1 MFKTVT
7 RCKYMENVSIKIT
20 LTDKISDGLKKIKSM
35 FEGVTSS
42 SRQATS
48 QTDKFKNVCK
58 QIEFPKAAA
67 ILEVVQRIGDGL
79 AEAAAAGMQFRQSVA
94 DLSSIT
100 GIAGKDLEDLAERS
114 RAIGRE
120 SGLGADTAARAYSL
134 LASQIE
140 ISRIGMKGLNELAE
154 QSVTLAEASGMSLDA
169 AANAL
174 AATVNQF
181 GLSADEAG
189 RVTNVLAAGS
199 KYGAAEIEDLSNS
212 FRIAG
217 ATASAMG
224 LSVEATAGA
233 LEILSQANLKGHES
247 GTALRN
253 IIIRLNTELGVDLG
267 ETSLGK
273 ALEAL
278 QPKLEDAAY
287 LTKVFGVENIA
298 AAQFL
303 IQNARAVDEMTA
315 KVTGTNTA
323 MEQAAVRTDTQMHKY
338 MQLKAVVEDLKISM
352 TEHLGALA
360 PYAVLAAENA
370 QAIAALAIVMSKLW
384 GAAKLVRGV
393 WIALGLSTKVM
404 NLSVVTATRNFVLY
418 GGAARGA
425 AAGSA
430 LLGTAARGA
439 AAGVG
444 MLGVALRALLVSTGI
459 GVALMALGAA
469 VSAFTDDTEEA
480 AQAAESVADS
490 YDSVK
495 ESMAGVRAQME
506 SDLATLKN
514 WTGSKEEEAALVDRL
529 NNRYGETMGY
539 FASVADWYK
548 ALTENSAAWCRQ
560 MENEARMRKLADEAA
575 EIQQNIHDIRYN
587 DDGTT
592 RLYSTKR
599 ELRLRNDMP
608 FATMGNLAVAGSEEI
623 VGSSDVEK
631 ANAKL
636 RGLWSSLAGVRKQMD
651 ALAKETVEYA
661 VKGSS
666 ERPRRLAGSPGGDA
680 MNGDAMNRVS
690 TSAAA
695 LGSIDWYEG
704 AIRGLQERIS
714 ATADEG
720 LARDLQGRVEM
731 LQSALGDL
739 KIRIGIDK
747 PEETA
752 AAARELTQR
761 IGDDFAAWKEENP
774 LQPLDMED
782 DEDRLAGMRKGLD
795 KVGKTAQATGQM
807 FGALGEA
814 FEQPAFNIMGTIAQ
828 AVATL
833 ALTFA
838 SSLKGTVTPWD
849 WIAAAAAG
857 TATLISTIA
866 SIRQATAF
874 AEGGIVSGPTYA
886 LVGEYAGAR
895 NNPEVIA
902 PLNKLR
908 SLIEPRGGM
917 EAGRVRFE
925 IEGRT
930 LVGILEKV
938 NRLSSRR

>member
-1 MFKTVT
+1 
-7 RCKYMENVSIKIT
+7 MENVSIKIT

-35 FEGVTSS
+35 FDGVTSS

-48 QTDKFKNVCK
+48 QTDKFRSICDKL
-58 QIEFPKAAA
+58 KATDFVAVA
-67 ILEVVQRIGDGL
+67 EKFERLGEVVAG
-79 AEAAAAGMQFRQSVA
+79 AAAAGLQFRQSVA

-181 GLSADEAG
+181 GLSADQAG

-199 KYGAAEIEDLSNS
+199 KYGAAEIEDLSDS

-338 MQLKAVVEDLKISM
+338 MQIKAVLEDLKI
-352 TEHLGALA
+352 TLAEHAGILA
-360 PYAVLAAENA
+360 PIAMVAAENA
-370 QAIAALAIVMSKLW
+370 QAIAMLRLAFGGLRGGV
-384 GAAKLVRGV
+384 VRAVVG
-393 WIALGLSTKVM
+393 IAGMVRATA
-404 NLSVVTATRNFVLY
+404 TATRNFVLY

-587 DDGTT
+587 DDGSTKM
-592 RLYSTKR
+592 YSTKR

-666 ERPRRLAGSPGGDA
+666 ERPRRLAGSPGSERA
-680 MNGDAMNRVS
+680 QAP
-690 TSAAA
+690 AEAPAA

-704 AIRGLQERIS
+704 AIRGLQEQIS
-714 ATADEG
+714 ATADMG
-720 LARDLQGRVEM
+720 LARELQNRVEM

-838 SSLKGTVTPWD
+838 NSLKGEPSVWT
-849 WIAAAAAG
+849 WIAGAAAG

-908 SLIEPRGGM
+908 SLIEPQRGF
-917 EAGRVRFE
+917 EAGQVRFE

-930 LVGILEKV
+930 LVGLLEKV

>member
-1 MFKTVT
+1 
-7 RCKYMENVSIKIT
+7 MENVSIKIT
-20 LTDKISDGLKKIKSM
+20 LTDKISDGLKKIKSL

-42 SRQATS
+42 SDKATS
-48 QTDKFKNVCK
+48 QVGKFQSLCDRLTHMN
-58 QIEFPKAAA
+58 FAATVEA
-67 ILEVVQRIGDGL
+67 FERVGEAVAG
-79 AEAAAAGMQFRQSVA
+79 AAAAGMQFRQSVA

-199 KYGAAEIEDLSNS
+199 KYGAAEIEDLSDS

-338 MQLKAVVEDLKISM
+338 MQIKAVLEDLKITL
-352 TEHLGALA
+352 TEHTGILA
-360 PYAVLAAENA
+360 PIAMVAAENA
-370 QAIAALAIVMSKLW
+370 QAIAMLRLAFGGLRGGV
-384 GAAKLVRGV
+384 VRAVVG
-393 WIALGLSTKVM
+393 IAGMVRATA
-404 NLSVVTATRNFVLY
+404 TATRNFVLY

-425 AAGSA
+425 AAGTT

-587 DDGTT
+587 DDGSTKM
-592 RLYSTKR
+592 YSTKR

-666 ERPRRLAGSPGGDA
+666 ERPKAYDPTGTNTQVTAQAPA
-680 MNGDAMNRVS
+680 EAP
-690 TSAAA
+690 AA

-714 ATADEG
+714 ATADMWV
-720 LARDLQGRVEM
+720 ARELQNRVEM

-908 SLIEPRGGM
+908 SLIEPQRGF
-917 EAGRVRFE
+917 EAGQVRFE

>member
-7 RCKYMENVSIKIT
+7 RCKDMENVSIKIT
-20 LTDKISDGLKKIKSM
+20 LTDKISDGLKKIKSL
-35 FEGVTSS
+35 FEGVEVS
-42 SRQATS
+42 SRKATS
-48 QTDKFKNVCK
+48 QTDKFSGICQNLKN
-58 QIEFPKAAA
+58 IN
-67 ILEVVQRIGDGL
+67 L
-79 AEAAAAGMQFRQSVA
+79 ATLADAFERMGEAVAGAAAAGMQFRQSVA

-338 MQLKAVVEDLKISM
+338 MQIKAVLEDLKITL
-352 TEHLGALA
+352 TEHAGILA
-360 PYAVLAAENA
+360 PIAMVAAENA
-370 QAIAALAIVMSKLW
+370 QAIAMLRLAFGGLRGGV
-384 GAAKLVRGV
+384 VRAVVG
-393 WIALGLSTKVM
+393 IAGMVRATA
-404 NLSVVTATRNFVLY
+404 TATRNFVLY

-425 AAGSA
+425 VAGTA

-514 WTGSKEEEAALVDRL
+514 WTGSKEEEASLVARL

-548 ALTENSAAWCRQ
+548 ALTANSAAWCRQ

-575 EIQQNIHDIRYN
+575 EIQQGIHDVRYN
-587 DDGTT
+587 EDGSTKM
-592 RLYSTKR
+592 YSTKR
-599 ELRLRNDMP
+599 EKRLVEGGKWDWL
-608 FATMGNLAVAGSEEI
+608 TVGYLSNLEFEEI
-623 VGSSDVEK
+623 PSDLEK
-631 ANAKL
+631 ANAKYREL
-636 RGLWSSLAGVRKQMD
+636 QASLANVRKEME

-666 ERPRRLAGSPGGDA
+666 ERPSLVSENSGDA

-690 TSAAA
+690 TSAAV

-704 AIRGLQERIS
+704 AIRGLQEQMN
-714 ATADEG
+714 ATADMG
-720 LARDLQGRVEM
+720 LARELQNRVEM
-731 LQSALGDL
+731 LQSALGEL

-908 SLIEPRGGM
+908 SLIEPQRGF
-917 EAGRVRFE
+917 EAGQVRFE

>member
-1 MFKTVT
+1 
-7 RCKYMENVSIKIT
+7 MENVSIKIT

-35 FEGVTSS
+35 FDGVTSS

-48 QTDKFKNVCK
+48 QTDKFRSICDKL
-58 QIEFPKAAA
+58 KATDFVAVA
-67 ILEVVQRIGDGL
+67 EKFERLGEVVAG
-79 AEAAAAGMQFRQSVA
+79 AAAAGLQFRQSVA

-169 AANAL
+169 VANAL

-338 MQLKAVVEDLKISM
+338 MQMKAVLEDLKITL
-352 TEHLGALA
+352 TEHAGILA
-360 PYAVLAAENA
+360 PIAMVAAENA
-370 QAIAALAIVMSKLW
+370 QAIAMLRLAFGGLRGGV
-384 GAAKLVRGV
+384 VRAVVG
-393 WIALGLSTKVM
+393 IAGMVRATA
-404 NLSVVTATRNFVLY
+404 TATRNFVLY

-425 AAGSA
+425 AAGTT

-514 WTGSKEEEAALVDRL
+514 WKGNKEEEAALVDRL

-587 DDGTT
+587 EDGTT

-599 ELRLRNDMP
+599 NTRYKAGAKAGAANW
-608 FATMGNLAVAGSEEI
+608 ATPGAMASSVEFEEI

-666 ERPRRLAGSPGGDA
+666 ERPKAYDPTGTNTQVTAQAPA
-680 MNGDAMNRVS
+680 EAP
-690 TSAAA
+690 AA

-704 AIRGLQERIS
+704 TIRALQERIS

-838 SSLKGTVTPWD
+838 NSLKGEPSVWT
-849 WIAAAAAG
+849 WIAGAAAG

-908 SLIEPRGGM
+908 SLIEPQRGF
-917 EAGRVRFE
+917 EAGQVRFE

>member
-1 MFKTVT
+1 
-7 RCKYMENVSIKIT
+7 MENVSIKIT
-20 LTDKISDGLKKIKSM
+20 LTDKISDGLKKIKSL

-42 SRQATS
+42 SDKATS
-48 QTDKFKNVCK
+48 QVGKFQSLCDRLTHMN
-58 QIEFPKAAA
+58 FAATVEA
-67 ILEVVQRIGDGL
+67 FERVGEAVG
-79 AEAAAAGMQFRQSVA
+79 EAAAAGMQFRQSVA

-199 KYGAAEIEDLSNS
+199 KYGAAEIEDLSDS

-338 MQLKAVVEDLKISM
+338 MQIKAVLEDLKITL
-352 TEHLGALA
+352 TEHAGILA
-360 PYAVLAAENA
+360 PIAMVAAENA
-370 QAIAALAIVMSKLW
+370 QAIAMLRLAFGGLRGGV
-384 GAAKLVRGV
+384 VRAVVG
-393 WIALGLSTKVM
+393 IAGMVRATA
-404 NLSVVTATRNFVLY
+404 TATRNFVLY

-425 AAGSA
+425 AAGTA

-480 AQAAESVADS
+480 AQAAGSVADR

-587 DDGTT
+587 DDGSTKM
-592 RLYSTKR
+592 YSTKR

-636 RGLWSSLAGVRKQMD
+636 QGLWSSLAGVRKQMD

-666 ERPRRLAGSPGGDA
+666 ERPKAYDPTGTNTQVTAQAPA
-680 MNGDAMNRVS
+680 EAP
-690 TSAAA
+690 AA

-704 AIRGLQERIS
+704 AIRGLQEQIS
-714 ATADEG
+714 ATADMG

-731 LQSALGDL
+731 LQSALGEL
-739 KIRIGIDK
+739 KIRIGIEK
-747 PEETA
+747 PDETA

-774 LQPLDMED
+774 LQPLDFGD

-838 SSLKGTVTPWD
+838 NSLKGEPSVWT
-849 WIAAAAAG
+849 WIAGAAAG

-908 SLIEPRGGM
+908 SLIEPQRGF
-917 EAGRVRFE
+917 EAGQVRFE

>member
-1 MFKTVT
+1 
-7 RCKYMENVSIKIT
+7 MENVSIKIT

-35 FEGVTSS
+35 FDGVTSS

-48 QTDKFKNVCK
+48 QTDKFRSICDKL
-58 QIEFPKAAA
+58 KATDFVAVA
-67 ILEVVQRIGDGL
+67 EKFERLGEVVAG
-79 AEAAAAGMQFRQSVA
+79 AAAAGLQFRQSVA

-338 MQLKAVVEDLKISM
+338 MQIKAVLEDLKITL
-352 TEHLGALA
+352 TEHAGILA
-360 PYAVLAAENA
+360 PIAMVAAENA
-370 QAIAALAIVMSKLW
+370 QAIAMLRLAFGGLRGGV
-384 GAAKLVRGV
+384 VRAVVG
-393 WIALGLSTKVM
+393 IAGMVRATA
-404 NLSVVTATRNFVLY
+404 TATRNFVLY

-425 AAGSA
+425 AAGTA

-514 WTGSKEEEAALVDRL
+514 WKGNKEEEAALVDRL

-548 ALTENSAAWCRQ
+548 ALTANSAAWCRQ

-575 EIQQNIHDIRYN
+575 EIQQGIHDIRYN
-587 DDGTT
+587 DDG
-592 RLYSTKR
+592 STKMYSKKR
-599 ELRLRNDMP
+599 KLRLRNDMP

-623 VGSSDVEK
+623 VGSSDLDK
-631 ANAKL
+631 ATSKYREL
-636 RGLWSSLAGVRKQMD
+636 QSSLAGVRKQMD

-690 TSAAA
+690 TSATA

-704 AIRGLQERIS
+704 AIRGLQEQIS
-714 ATADEG
+714 ATADMG
-720 LARDLQGRVEM
+720 LARELQSRVEM

-774 LQPLDMED
+774 LQPLDFGD

-838 SSLKGTVTPWD
+838 NSLKGEPSVWT
-849 WIAAAAAG
+849 WIAGAAAG

-908 SLIEPRGGM
+908 SLIEPQRGF
-917 EAGRVRFE
+917 EAGQVRFE

-930 LVGILEKV
+930 LVGLLEKV

>member
-7 RCKYMENVSIKIT
+7 RCKDMENVSIKIT
-20 LTDKISDGLKKIKSM
+20 LTDKISDGLKKIKSL
-35 FEGVTSS
+35 FEGVEVSS
-42 SRQATS
+42 GKATS
-48 QTDKFKNVCK
+48 QVGKFQSLCDRLTHMN
-58 QIEFPKAAA
+58 FAATVEA
-67 ILEVVQRIGDGL
+67 FERVGEAVAG
-79 AEAAAAGMQFRQSVA
+79 AAAAGMQFRQSVA

-120 SGLGADTAARAYSL
+120 SGLGADTAARAYAL

-181 GLSADEAG
+181 GLSAEEAG

-338 MQLKAVVEDLKISM
+338 MQIKAVLEDLKITL
-352 TEHLGALA
+352 TEHAGILA
-360 PYAVLAAENA
+360 PIAMVAAENA
-370 QAIAALAIVMSKLW
+370 QAIAMLRLAFGGLRGGV
-384 GAAKLVRGV
+384 VRAVVG
-393 WIALGLSTKVM
+393 IAGMVRATA
-404 NLSVVTATRNFVLY
+404 TATRNFVLY

-425 AAGSA
+425 AAGTA

-459 GVALMALGAA
+459 GLALMALGAA

-490 YDSVK
+490 YDSVR

-539 FASVADWYK
+539 FASVAEWYK
-548 ALTENSAAWCRQ
+548 ALTANSAAWCRQ

-575 EIQQNIHDIRYN
+575 EIQQGIHDIRYN
-587 DDGTT
+587 EDGSTKM
-592 RLYSTKR
+592 YSTKR
-599 ELRLRNDMP
+599 ETRLRNDMP
-608 FATMGNLAVAGSEEI
+608 FATMGNLAVAGEVEI
-623 VGSSDVEK
+623 AGSSDVEK
-631 ANAKL
+631 AQARL
-636 RGLWSSLAGVRKQMD
+636 RDLQSSLAGVRKEME
-651 ALAKETVEYA
+651 ALARETVEYA

-666 ERPRRLAGSPGGDA
+666 ERPSLVSENSGDA

-690 TSAAA
+690 TSAAV

-704 AIRGLQERIS
+704 AIRGLQEQMN
-714 ATADEG
+714 ATADMG
-720 LARDLQGRVEM
+720 LARELQNRVEM
-731 LQSALGDL
+731 LQSALGEL

-828 AVATL
+828 AVATV

-902 PLNKLR
+902 PLDKLR
-908 SLIEPRGGM
+908 SLIEPQRGF
-917 EAGRVRFE
+917 EAGQVRFE

>member
-1 MFKTVT
+1 MFKTET
-7 RCKYMENVSIKIT
+7 RCKDMENVSIKIT
-20 LTDKISDGLKKIKSM
+20 LSDKISDGLKKIKSL
-35 FEGVTSS
+35 FDGVGDSS
-42 SRQATS
+42 QQATS
-48 QTDKFKNVCK
+48 QTEKFRNICK
-58 QIEFPKAAA
+58 DLNNINLTALADMLERAGDA
-67 ILEVVQRIGDGL
+67 IAG
-79 AEAAAAGMQFRQSVA
+79 AAAAGMQFRQSVA

-338 MQLKAVVEDLKISM
+338 MQIKAVLEDLKITL
-352 TEHLGALA
+352 TEHAGILA
-360 PYAVLAAENA
+360 PIAMVAAENA
-370 QAIAALAIVMSKLW
+370 QAIAMLRLAFGGLRGGV
-384 GAAKLVRGV
+384 VRAVVG
-393 WIALGLSTKVM
+393 IAGMVRATA
-404 NLSVVTATRNFVLY
+404 TATRNFVLY

-425 AAGSA
+425 AAGTA
-430 LLGTAARGA
+430 LLGGAARGA

-480 AQAAESVADS
+480 AQAAASAAGS
-490 YDSVK
+490 YDSVR

-529 NNRYGETMGY
+529 NNRYSETMGY

-587 DDGTT
+587 DDGST

-704 AIRGLQERIS
+704 TIRALQERIS

-774 LQPLDMED
+774 LQPLDMGD

-838 SSLKGTVTPWD
+838 NSLKGEPSVWT
-849 WIAAAAAG
+849 WIAGAAAG

-917 EAGRVRFE
+917 EAGQVRFE

>member
-1 MFKTVT
+1 
-7 RCKYMENVSIKIT
+7 MENVSIKIT

-35 FEGVTSS
+35 FDGVTSS

-48 QTDKFKNVCK
+48 QTDKFRSICDKL
-58 QIEFPKAAA
+58 KATDFVAVA
-67 ILEVVQRIGDGL
+67 EKFERLGEVVAG
-79 AEAAAAGMQFRQSVA
+79 AAAAGLQFRQSVA

-100 GIAGKDLEDLAERS
+100 GIAGRDLEELAERS

-199 KYGAAEIEDLSNS
+199 KYGAAEIEDLSDS

-338 MQLKAVVEDLKISM
+338 MQIKAVLEDLKITL
-352 TEHLGALA
+352 TEHTGILA
-360 PYAVLAAENA
+360 PIAMVAAENA
-370 QAIAALAIVMSKLW
+370 QAIAMLRLAFGGLRGGV
-384 GAAKLVRGV
+384 VRAVVG
-393 WIALGLSTKVM
+393 IAGMVRATA
-404 NLSVVTATRNFVLY
+404 TATRNFVLY

-480 AQAAESVADS
+480 AQAAESVADR

-514 WTGSKEEEAALVDRL
+514 WKGSKEEEAALVDRL

-587 DDGTT
+587 DDGSTKM
-592 RLYSTKR
+592 YSTKR
-599 ELRLRNDMP
+599 NTRYKAGAKAGAANW
-608 FATMGNLAVAGSEEI
+608 ATPGAMASSVEFEEI

-666 ERPRRLAGSPGGDA
+666 ERPRLAGSPGGDA

-704 AIRGLQERIS
+704 MIRSLREQIS
-714 ATADEG
+714 ATADMG
-720 LARDLQGRVEM
+720 LARELQNRVEM

-761 IGDDFAAWKEENP
+761 IGDDFAAWKEEHP

-838 SSLKGTVTPWD
+838 NSLKGEPSVWT
-849 WIAAAAAG
+849 WIAGAAAG

-917 EAGRVRFE
+917 EAGQVRFE

>member
-1 MFKTVT
+1 
-7 RCKYMENVSIKIT
+7 MENVSIKIT

-35 FEGVTSS
+35 FDGVTSS

-48 QTDKFKNVCK
+48 QTDKFRSICDKL
-58 QIEFPKAAA
+58 KAADFVA
-67 ILEVVQRIGDGL
+67 VAEKFERLGEVVAG
-79 AEAAAAGMQFRQSVA
+79 AAAAGLQFRQSVA

-120 SGLGADTAARAYSL
+120 SGLGADTAARAYAL

-323 MEQAAVRTDTQMHKY
+323 MEQAVVRTDTQMHKY
-338 MQLKAVVEDLKISM
+338 MQIKAVLEDLKITL
-352 TEHLGALA
+352 TEHTGILA
-360 PYAVLAAENA
+360 PIAMVAAENA
-370 QAIAALAIVMSKLW
+370 QAIAMLRLAFGGLRGGV
-384 GAAKLVRGV
+384 VRAVVG
-393 WIALGLSTKVM
+393 IAGMVRATA
-404 NLSVVTATRNFVLY
+404 TATRNFVLY

-425 AAGSA
+425 AAGTA

-587 DDGTT
+587 DDGSTKM
-592 RLYSTKR
+592 YSTKR
-599 ELRLRNDMP
+599 ETRLVEGGFWDWLT
-608 FATMGNLAVAGSEEI
+608 AGYLSNLEFEEI

-714 ATADEG
+714 ATADMG
-720 LARDLQGRVEM
+720 LARELQNRVEM

-838 SSLKGTVTPWD
+838 NSLKGEPSVWT
-849 WIAAAAAG
+849 WIAGAAAG

-917 EAGRVRFE
+917 EAGQVRFE

>member
-1 MFKTVT
+1 
-7 RCKYMENVSIKIT
+7 MENVSIKIT
-20 LTDKISDGLKKIKSM
+20 LSDKISDGLKKIKSL
-35 FEGVTSS
+35 FDGVGDS

-48 QTDKFKNVCK
+48 QTEKFRSICK
-58 QIEFPKAAA
+58 DLNNINLTALADMLERAGDA
-67 ILEVVQRIGDGL
+67 IAG
-79 AEAAAAGMQFRQSVA
+79 AAAAGMQFRQSVA

-100 GIAGKDLEDLAERS
+100 GIAGRDLEELAERS

-140 ISRIGMKGLNELAE
+140 ISRIGMKGLNELAA

-338 MQLKAVVEDLKISM
+338 MQIKAVLEDLKITL
-352 TEHLGALA
+352 TEHAGILA
-360 PYAVLAAENA
+360 PIAMVAAENA
-370 QAIAALAIVMSKLW
+370 QAIAMLRLAFGGLRGGV
-384 GAAKLVRGV
+384 VRAVVG
-393 WIALGLSTKVM
+393 IAGMVRATA
-404 NLSVVTATRNFVLY
+404 TATRNFVLY

-425 AAGSA
+425 AAGTA
-430 LLGTAARGA
+430 LLGGAARGA

-480 AQAAESVADS
+480 AQAAESVADR

-587 DDGTT
+587 DDGSTKM
-592 RLYSTKR
+592 YSTKR

-666 ERPRRLAGSPGGDA
+666 ERPKAYDPTGTNTQVTAQAPA
-680 MNGDAMNRVS
+680 EAP
-690 TSAAA
+690 AA
-695 LGSIDWYEG
+695 LDSIDWYEG
-704 AIRGLQERIS
+704 AIRGLQEQIS
-714 ATADEG
+714 ATADMG

-731 LQSALGDL
+731 LQSALGEL

-838 SSLKGTVTPWD
+838 NSLKGEPSVWT
-849 WIAAAAAG
+849 WIAGAAAG

-908 SLIEPRGGM
+908 SLIEPQRGF
-917 EAGRVRFE
+917 EAGQVRFE

>member
-1 MFKTVT
+1 MSKMINF
-7 RCKYMENVSIKIT
+7 NVLLSVNGKKQLVEARANTEELRKKLDGAQKSVRGLAKAFVPLNQGIEYIRNLADSVRNLGESFRATAGQSRMIT
-20 LTDKISDGLKKIKSM
+20 QLTGETGSGMRELRGEVSALADYFGKDFNDVLRSANALSKGFGISAKEAVGLLRDGLVSGADAGGDFLDTVREYPRYFKEAGLSAEDFIAISTNASRQGVYSDKGVDAIKEGNLRIREMTTATAAALEGIGISSEGVLEGLRSGSLTTFEVMQQVASRLRELPPSASEVGAALADIFGGPGEDAGLEYIKSLADVRLSM
-35 FEGVTSS
+35 DEV
-42 SRQATS
+42 
-48 QTDKFKNVCK
+48 
-58 QIEFPKAAA
+58 KAAS
-67 ILEVVQRIGDGL
+67 GGL
-79 AEAAAAGMQFRQSVA
+79 AEQQEAGVRAQEKLNFSLQDYIDLAGLYAQVKPFVGFASEVGTAVMGVNGLVTAMKSLNVQAVVARARVVRAVAGMARTTVA
-94 DLSSIT
+94 
-100 GIAGKDLEDLAERS
+100 
-114 RAIGRE
+114 
-120 SGLGADTAARAYSL
+120 
-134 LASQIE
+134 
-140 ISRIGMKGLNELAE
+140 
-154 QSVTLAEASGMSLDA
+154 
-169 AANAL
+169 
-174 AATVNQF
+174 
-181 GLSADEAG
+181 
-189 RVTNVLAAGS
+189 
-199 KYGAAEIEDLSNS
+199 
-212 FRIAG
+212 
-217 ATASAMG
+217 
-224 LSVEATAGA
+224 
-233 LEILSQANLKGHES
+233 
-247 GTALRN
+247 
-253 IIIRLNTELGVDLG
+253 
-267 ETSLGK
+267 
-273 ALEAL
+273 
-278 QPKLEDAAY
+278 
-287 LTKVFGVENIA
+287 
-298 AAQFL
+298 
-303 IQNARAVDEMTA
+303 
-315 KVTGTNTA
+315 
-323 MEQAAVRTDTQMHKY
+323 
-338 MQLKAVVEDLKISM
+338 
-352 TEHLGALA
+352 
-360 PYAVLAAENA
+360 
-370 QAIAALAIVMSKLW
+370 
-384 GAAKLVRGV
+384 
-393 WIALGLSTKVM
+393 
-404 NLSVVTATRNFVLY
+404 ATRNFVLY
-418 GGAARGA
+418 GTAARGA
-425 AAGSA
+425 AAGMVA
-430 LLGTAARGA
+430 VGTAARGA

-506 SDLATLKN
+506 SDQATLKN

-539 FASVADWYK
+539 FASAADWYK

-599 ELRLRNDMP
+599 NTRYKAGAKAGAANW
-608 FATMGNLAVAGSEEI
+608 ATPGAMAFSGEFEDI

-666 ERPRRLAGSPGGDA
+666 ERPKAYDPTGTNTQVTAQAPGEA
-680 MNGDAMNRVS
+680 P
-690 TSAAA
+690 AA

-704 AIRGLQERIS
+704 TIRALQERIS

-720 LARDLQGRVEM
+720 LARELQNRVEM

-774 LQPLDMED
+774 LQPLDFGDSE
-782 DEDRLAGMRKGLD
+782 ERFAGIKKKLGGVADAARTAGDVFKGL
-795 KVGKTAQATGQM
+795 GQ
-807 FGALGEA
+807 A
-814 FEQPAFNIMGTIAQ
+814 FETPVFNVMGTIAQ
-828 AVATL
+828 AIATL

-838 SSLKGTVTPWD
+838 QSLKGTIFPWD

-857 TATLISTIA
+857 TATLLSTIA

-874 AEGGIVSGPTYA
+874 ADGGIVSGPTYA

>member
-1 MFKTVT
+1 MSKTI
-7 RCKYMENVSIKIT
+7 KFNVLLSVDGKKQLVEAQANTEELHKKLDGAQKSVRGLAKAFVPLNQGIEYIRNLADSVRNLGESFRATAGQSRMIT
-20 LTDKISDGLKKIKSM
+20 QLTGETGSRMRELRGEVSALADYFGKDFNEVLRSANALSKGFGISAKEAVGLLRDGLVSGADAGGDFLDTVREYPRYFKEAGLSAEDFIAISTNASRQGVYSDKGVDAIKEGNLRIREMTTATAAALEGIGISSEGVLEGLRSGSLTTFEVMQQVASRLRELPPSASQVGAALADIFGGPGEDAGLEYIKSLADVRLSM
-35 FEGVTSS
+35 DEV
-42 SRQATS
+42 
-48 QTDKFKNVCK
+48 
-58 QIEFPKAAA
+58 KAAS
-67 ILEVVQRIGDGL
+67 GGL
-79 AEAAAAGMQFRQSVA
+79 AEQQ
-94 DLSSIT
+94 
-100 GIAGKDLEDLAERS
+100 E
-114 RAIGRE
+114 
-120 SGLGADTAARAYSL
+120 
-134 LASQIE
+134 
-140 ISRIGMKGLNELAE
+140 
-154 QSVTLAEASGMSLDA
+154 
-169 AANAL
+169 
-174 AATVNQF
+174 
-181 GLSADEAG
+181 
-189 RVTNVLAAGS
+189 
-199 KYGAAEIEDLSNS
+199 
-212 FRIAG
+212 
-217 ATASAMG
+217 
-224 LSVEATAGA
+224 
-233 LEILSQANLKGHES
+233 
-247 GTALRN
+247 
-253 IIIRLNTELGVDLG
+253 
-267 ETSLGK
+267 
-273 ALEAL
+273 
-278 QPKLEDAAY
+278 
-287 LTKVFGVENIA
+287 
-298 AAQFL
+298 
-303 IQNARAVDEMTA
+303 
-315 KVTGTNTA
+315 
-323 MEQAAVRTDTQMHKY
+323 AAVRAQEKLNFSLQDYIDLAGLYAQVKPFVGFASEVGTAVMGVNGLVTAMKSLNVQ
-338 MQLKAVVEDLKISM
+338 AVV
-352 TEHLGALA
+352 ARA
-360 PYAVLAAENA
+360 RVVRAVAGMARTTVA
-370 QAIAALAIVMSKLW
+370 
-384 GAAKLVRGV
+384 
-393 WIALGLSTKVM
+393 
-404 NLSVVTATRNFVLY
+404 ATRNFVLY
-418 GGAARGA
+418 GTAARGA
-425 AAGSA
+425 AAGMVA
-430 LLGTAARGA
+430 VGTAARGA

-444 MLGVALRALLVSTGI
+444 MLGVALRALLISTGI

-495 ESMAGVRAQME
+495 ESMAGVRSQLEADM
-506 SDLATLKN
+506 ATLKN

-539 FASVADWYK
+539 FSDVADWYK

-599 ELRLRNDMP
+599 NTRYKAGAKAGAANW
-608 FATMGNLAVAGSEEI
+608 ATPGAMASSVEFEEI

-636 RGLWSSLAGVRKQMD
+636 RGLWSSLADVRKQMD

-666 ERPRRLAGSPGGDA
+666 ERPKAYDPTGTNTQVTAQAPA
-680 MNGDAMNRVS
+680 EAP
-690 TSAAA
+690 AA

-704 AIRGLQERIS
+704 TIRALQERIS

-731 LQSALGDL
+731 LQSALGEL
-739 KIRIGIDK
+739 KIRIGIEE
-747 PEETA
+747 PEAVA

-774 LQPLDMED
+774 LKPLDFGD

-838 SSLKGTVTPWD
+838 NSLKGEPSVWT
-849 WIAAAAAG
+849 WIAGAAAG

-908 SLIEPRGGM
+908 SLIEPQRGF

-930 LVGILEKV
+930 LAGLLEKV
-938 NRLSSRR
+938 NRLDSRR

>member
-1 MFKTVT
+1 
-7 RCKYMENVSIKIT
+7 MENVSIKIT

-35 FEGVTSS
+35 FDGVTSS

-48 QTDKFKNVCK
+48 QTDKFRSICDKL
-58 QIEFPKAAA
+58 KATDFVAVA
-67 ILEVVQRIGDGL
+67 EKFERLGEVVAG
-79 AEAAAAGMQFRQSVA
+79 AAAAGLQFRQSVA

-338 MQLKAVVEDLKISM
+338 MQIKAVLEDLKI
-352 TEHLGALA
+352 TLAEHAGILA
-360 PYAVLAAENA
+360 PIAMVAAENA
-370 QAIAALAIVMSKLW
+370 QAIAMLRLAFGGLRGGV
-384 GAAKLVRGV
+384 VRAVVG
-393 WIALGLSTKVM
+393 IAGMVRATA
-404 NLSVVTATRNFVLY
+404 TATRNFVLY

-425 AAGSA
+425 AAGTA

-599 ELRLRNDMP
+599 NTRYKAGAKAGAANW
-608 FATMGNLAVAGSEEI
+608 ATPGAMASSVEFEEI

-666 ERPRRLAGSPGGDA
+666 ERPKAYDPTGTNTQVTAEAPA
-680 MNGDAMNRVS
+680 EAP
-690 TSAAA
+690 AA

-704 AIRGLQERIS
+704 AIRGLQEQIS
-714 ATADEG
+714 ATADMG
-720 LARDLQGRVEM
+720 LARDLQNRVEM

-838 SSLKGTVTPWD
+838 NSLKGEPSVWT
-849 WIAAAAAG
+849 WIAGAAAG

-908 SLIEPRGGM
+908 SLIEPQRGF
-917 EAGRVRFE
+917 EAGQVRFE

>member
-1 MFKTVT
+1 MNFAATV
-7 RCKYMENVSIKIT
+7 EA
-20 LTDKISDGLKKIKSM
+20 
-35 FEGVTSS
+35 FERVGEAV
-42 SRQATS
+42 
-48 QTDKFKNVCK
+48 
-58 QIEFPKAAA
+58 
-67 ILEVVQRIGDGL
+67 G
-79 AEAAAAGMQFRQSVA
+79 EAAAAGMQFRQSVA

-338 MQLKAVVEDLKISM
+338 MQMKAVLEDLKITL
-352 TEHLGALA
+352 TEHAGILA
-360 PYAVLAAENA
+360 PIAMVAAENA
-370 QAIAALAIVMSKLW
+370 QAIAMLRLAFGGLRGGV
-384 GAAKLVRGV
+384 VRAVVG
-393 WIALGLSTKVM
+393 IAGMVRATA
-404 NLSVVTATRNFVLY
+404 TATRNFVLY

-425 AAGSA
+425 AAGTA

-439 AAGVG
+439 TAGVG

-587 DDGTT
+587 DDGSTKM
-592 RLYSTKR
+592 YSTKR

-666 ERPRRLAGSPGGDA
+666 ERPNAYDPTGTNTQVTAQAPA
-680 MNGDAMNRVS
+680 EAP
-690 TSAAA
+690 AA

-714 ATADEG
+714 ATADMG
-720 LARDLQGRVEM
+720 VARELQSRVEM

-838 SSLKGTVTPWD
+838 NSLKGEPSVWT
-849 WIAAAAAG
+849 WIAGAAAG

>member
-1 MFKTVT
+1 
-7 RCKYMENVSIKIT
+7 MENVSIKIT
-20 LTDKISDGLKKIKSM
+20 LTDKISDGLKKIKSL
-35 FEGVTSS
+35 FEGVEVS
-42 SRQATS
+42 SRKATS

-79 AEAAAAGMQFRQSVA
+79 VEAAAAGMQFRQSVA

-199 KYGAAEIEDLSNS
+199 KYGAAEIEDLSDS

-217 ATASAMG
+217 TTASAMG

-233 LEILSQANLKGHES
+233 LEILSQANMKGHES

-418 GGAARGA
+418 GG
-425 AAGSA
+425 
-430 LLGTAARGA
+430 AARGA

-666 ERPRRLAGSPGGDA
+666 ERPKAYDPTGTNTQVTAQAPA
-680 MNGDAMNRVS
+680 EAP
-690 TSAAA
+690 AA

-704 AIRGLQERIS
+704 AIRGLQEQIS

-720 LARDLQGRVEM
+720 LARDLQNRVEM

-838 SSLKGTVTPWD
+838 NSLKGEPSVWT
-849 WIAAAAAG
+849 WIAGAAAG

-908 SLIEPRGGM
+908 SLIEPQRGF
-917 EAGRVRFE
+917 EAGQVRFE

>member
-1 MFKTVT
+1 MFKTEI
-7 RCKYMENVSIKIT
+7 RCKDMENVSIKIT
-20 LTDKISDGLKKIKSM
+20 LSDKISDGLKKIKSL
-35 FEGVTSS
+35 FDGVGDS

-48 QTDKFKNVCK
+48 QTEKFRSICK
-58 QIEFPKAAA
+58 DLNNINLTALADMLERAGDA
-67 ILEVVQRIGDGL
+67 IAG
-79 AEAAAAGMQFRQSVA
+79 AAAAGMQFRQSVA

-100 GIAGKDLEDLAERS
+100 GIAGRDLEELAERS

-140 ISRIGMKGLNELAE
+140 ISRIGMKGLNELAA

-338 MQLKAVVEDLKISM
+338 MQIKAVLEDLKITL
-352 TEHLGALA
+352 TEHAGILA
-360 PYAVLAAENA
+360 PIAMVAAENA
-370 QAIAALAIVMSKLW
+370 QAIAMLRLAFGGLRGGV
-384 GAAKLVRGV
+384 VRAVVG
-393 WIALGLSTKVM
+393 IAGMVRATA
-404 NLSVVTATRNFVLY
+404 TATRNFVLY

-425 AAGSA
+425 AAGTA
-430 LLGTAARGA
+430 LLGGAARGA

-480 AQAAESVADS
+480 AQAAESVADR

-587 DDGTT
+587 DDGSTKM
-592 RLYSTKR
+592 YSTKR

-608 FATMGNLAVAGSEEI
+608 FATMGNLAVVGSEEI

-666 ERPRRLAGSPGGDA
+666 ERPKAYDPTGTNTQVTAQAPA
-680 MNGDAMNRVS
+680 EAP
-690 TSAAA
+690 AA

-704 AIRGLQERIS
+704 AIRGLQEQIS
-714 ATADEG
+714 ATADMG

-731 LQSALGDL
+731 LQSALGEL

-838 SSLKGTVTPWD
+838 NSLKGEPSVWT
-849 WIAAAAAG
+849 WIAGAAAG

-908 SLIEPRGGM
+908 SLIEPQRGF
-917 EAGRVRFE
+917 EAGQVRFE

>member
-1 MFKTVT
+1 MFKTET
-7 RCKYMENVSIKIT
+7 RCKDMENVSIKIT
-20 LTDKISDGLKKIKSM
+20 LSDKISDGLKKIKSL
-35 FEGVTSS
+35 FDGVGDSS
-42 SRQATS
+42 QQATS
-48 QTDKFKNVCK
+48 QTEKFRNICK
-58 QIEFPKAAA
+58 DLNNINLTALADMLERAGDA
-67 ILEVVQRIGDGL
+67 IAG
-79 AEAAAAGMQFRQSVA
+79 AAAAGLQFRQSVA

-181 GLSADEAG
+181 GLSANEAG

-338 MQLKAVVEDLKISM
+338 MQIKAVLEDLKITL
-352 TEHLGALA
+352 TEHTGILA
-360 PYAVLAAENA
+360 PIAMVAAENA
-370 QAIAALAIVMSKLW
+370 QAIAMLRLAFGGLRGGV
-384 GAAKLVRGV
+384 VRAVVG
-393 WIALGLSTKVM
+393 IAGMVRATA
-404 NLSVVTATRNFVLY
+404 TATRNFVLY

-425 AAGSA
+425 AAGTT

-480 AQAAESVADS
+480 AQAAESVADR

-587 DDGTT
+587 DDGST

-599 ELRLRNDMP
+599 NTRYKAGAKAGAANW
-608 FATMGNLAVAGSEEI
+608 ATPGAMASSVEFEEI

-666 ERPRRLAGSPGGDA
+666 ERPKAYDPTGTNTQVTAQAQAEAP
-680 MNGDAMNRVS
+680 
-690 TSAAA
+690 AA

-704 AIRGLQERIS
+704 AIRGLQEQIS

-720 LARDLQGRVEM
+720 LARDLQNRVEM

-838 SSLKGTVTPWD
+838 NSLKGEPSVWT
-849 WIAAAAAG
+849 WIAGAAAG

-917 EAGRVRFE
+917 EAGQVRFE

>member
-1 MFKTVT
+1 
-7 RCKYMENVSIKIT
+7 MENVSIKIT

-35 FEGVTSS
+35 FDGVTSS

-48 QTDKFKNVCK
+48 QTDKFRSICDKL
-58 QIEFPKAAA
+58 KATDFVAVA
-67 ILEVVQRIGDGL
+67 EKFERLGEVVAG
-79 AEAAAAGMQFRQSVA
+79 AAAAGLQFRQSVA

-181 GLSADEAG
+181 GLSAEEAG

-338 MQLKAVVEDLKISM
+338 MQIKAVLEDLKITL
-352 TEHLGALA
+352 TEHAGILA
-360 PYAVLAAENA
+360 PIAMVAAENA
-370 QAIAALAIVMSKLW
+370 QAIAMLRLAFGGLRGGV
-384 GAAKLVRGV
+384 VRAVVG
-393 WIALGLSTKVM
+393 IAGMVRATA
-404 NLSVVTATRNFVLY
+404 TATRNFVLY

-425 AAGSA
+425 AAGTA

-548 ALTENSAAWCRQ
+548 ALTANSAAWCRQ

-599 ELRLRNDMP
+599 ETRLRNDMP
-608 FATMGNLAVAGSEEI
+608 FATMGNLAVVGEVEI
-623 VGSSDVEK
+623 AGSSDVEK

-636 RGLWSSLAGVRKQMD
+636 RGLWSSLAGVRKEME
-651 ALAKETVEYA
+651 ALAKETVEYT

-666 ERPRRLAGSPGGDA
+666 ERPSLVSENSGDA

-690 TSAAA
+690 TSAAV

-704 AIRGLQERIS
+704 AIRGLQEQIS
-714 ATADEG
+714 ATADMG

-838 SSLKGTVTPWD
+838 NSLKGEPSVWT
-849 WIAAAAAG
+849 WIAGAAAG

-917 EAGRVRFE
+917 EAGQVRFE

>member
-35 FEGVTSS
+35 FDGVTSS

-48 QTDKFKNVCK
+48 QTDKFRSICDKL
-58 QIEFPKAAA
+58 KATDFVAVA
-67 ILEVVQRIGDGL
+67 EKFERLGEVVAG
-79 AEAAAAGMQFRQSVA
+79 AAAAGLQFRQSVA

-199 KYGAAEIEDLSNS
+199 KYGAAEIEDLSDS

-338 MQLKAVVEDLKISM
+338 MQIKAVLEDLKITL
-352 TEHLGALA
+352 TEHAGILA
-360 PYAVLAAENA
+360 PIAMVAAENA
-370 QAIAALAIVMSKLW
+370 QAIAMLRLAFGGLRGGV
-384 GAAKLVRGV
+384 VRAVVG
-393 WIALGLSTKVM
+393 IAGMVRATA
-404 NLSVVTATRNFVLY
+404 TATRNFVLY

-459 GVALMALGAA
+459 GLALMALGAA

-592 RLYSTKR
+592 KMYSTKR

-704 AIRGLQERIS
+704 AIRGLQEQIS
-714 ATADEG
+714 ATADMG
-720 LARDLQGRVEM
+720 LARELQNRVEM

-774 LQPLDMED
+774 LQPLDMGD

-838 SSLKGTVTPWD
+838 NSLKGEPSVWT
-849 WIAAAAAG
+849 WIAGAAAG

-917 EAGRVRFE
+917 EAGQVRFE

>member
-35 FEGVTSS
+35 FDGVTSS

-48 QTDKFKNVCK
+48 QTDKFRSICDKL
-58 QIEFPKAAA
+58 KATDFVAVA
-67 ILEVVQRIGDGL
+67 EKFERLGEVVAG
-79 AEAAAAGMQFRQSVA
+79 AAAAGLQFRQSVA

-120 SGLGADTAARAYSL
+120 SGLGADTAARAYAL

-181 GLSADEAG
+181 GLSAEEAG

-338 MQLKAVVEDLKISM
+338 MQIKAVLEDLKITL
-352 TEHLGALA
+352 TEHTGILA
-360 PYAVLAAENA
+360 PIAMVAAENA
-370 QAIAALAIVMSKLW
+370 QAIAMLRLAFGGLRGGV
-384 GAAKLVRGV
+384 VRAVVG
-393 WIALGLSTKVM
+393 IAGMVRATA
-404 NLSVVTATRNFVLY
+404 TATRNFVLY

-425 AAGSA
+425 AAGTT

-587 DDGTT
+587 DDGST

-599 ELRLRNDMP
+599 NTRYKAGAKAGAANW
-608 FATMGNLAVAGSEEI
+608 ATPGAMASSVEFEEI

-666 ERPRRLAGSPGGDA
+666 ERPSLVSENSGDA

-690 TSAAA
+690 TSAAV

-714 ATADEG
+714 ATADMG
-720 LARDLQGRVEM
+720 LARELQSRVEM
-731 LQSALGDL
+731 LQSALGEL

-838 SSLKGTVTPWD
+838 NSLKGEPSVWT
-849 WIAAAAAG
+849 WIAGAAAG

-917 EAGRVRFE
+917 EAGQVRFE

>member
-1 MFKTVT
+1 
-7 RCKYMENVSIKIT
+7 MENVSIKIT

-35 FEGVTSS
+35 FDGVTSS

-48 QTDKFKNVCK
+48 QTDKFRSICDKL
-58 QIEFPKAAA
+58 KATDFVA
-67 ILEVVQRIGDGL
+67 V
-79 AEAAAAGMQFRQSVA
+79 AEKFERLGEAVAGAAAAGLQFRQSVA

-338 MQLKAVVEDLKISM
+338 MQIKAVLEDLKITL
-352 TEHLGALA
+352 TEHAGILA
-360 PYAVLAAENA
+360 PIAMVAAENA
-370 QAIAALAIVMSKLW
+370 QAIAMLRLAFGGLRGGV
-384 GAAKLVRGV
+384 VRAVVG
-393 WIALGLSTKVM
+393 IAGMVRATAM
-404 NLSVVTATRNFVLY
+404 ATRNFVLY

-430 LLGTAARGA
+430 LLGGAARGA

-459 GVALMALGAA
+459 GLALMALGAA

-587 DDGTT
+587 DDGSTKM
-592 RLYSTKR
+592 YSTKR
-599 ELRLRNDMP
+599 NTRYKAGAKAGAANW
-608 FATMGNLAVAGSEEI
+608 ATPGAMASSVEFEEI

-666 ERPRRLAGSPGGDA
+666 ERPKAYDPTGTNTQVTAQAPA
-680 MNGDAMNRVS
+680 EAP
-690 TSAAA
+690 AA

-704 AIRGLQERIS
+704 TIRALQERIS

-720 LARDLQGRVEM
+720 LARELQNRVEM
-731 LQSALGDL
+731 LQSALGEL
-739 KIRIGIDK
+739 KIRIGIEK
-747 PEETA
+747 PEAVA
-752 AAARELTQR
+752 AEARELTQR

-917 EAGRVRFE
+917 EAGQVRFE

>member
-1 MFKTVT
+1 MFKTET
-7 RCKYMENVSIKIT
+7 RCKDMENVSIKIT
-20 LTDKISDGLKKIKSM
+20 LSDKISDGLKKIKSL
-35 FEGVTSS
+35 FDGVGDSS
-42 SRQATS
+42 QQATS
-48 QTDKFKNVCK
+48 QTEKFRNICK
-58 QIEFPKAAA
+58 DLNNINLTALADMLERAGDA
-67 ILEVVQRIGDGL
+67 IAG
-79 AEAAAAGMQFRQSVA
+79 AAAAGMQFRQSVA

-199 KYGAAEIEDLSNS
+199 KYGAAEIEDLSDS

-303 IQNARAVDEMTA
+303 IHNARAVDEMTA

-338 MQLKAVVEDLKISM
+338 MQMKAALEDVKITL
-352 TEHLGALA
+352 TEHAGVLA
-360 PYAVLAAENA
+360 PIAMLAAENA
-370 QAIAALAIVMSKLW
+370 QAIAMLRLAFGGLRGGV
-384 GAAKLVRGV
+384 VRAVVG
-393 WIALGLSTKVM
+393 IAGMVRATA
-404 NLSVVTATRNFVLY
+404 TATRNFVLY

-425 AAGSA
+425 AAGTT

-495 ESMAGVRAQME
+495 ESMAGVRAQIE

-587 DDGTT
+587 DDGSTKM
-592 RLYSTKR
+592 YSTKR
-599 ELRLRNDMP
+599 ETRLRNDMP

-666 ERPRRLAGSPGGDA
+666 ERPKAYDPTGTNTQVTAQAPA
-680 MNGDAMNRVS
+680 EAP
-690 TSAAA
+690 AA

-704 AIRGLQERIS
+704 TIRALQEQIS

-720 LARDLQGRVEM
+720 LARDLQNRVEM

-774 LQPLDMED
+774 LKPLDFGD

-838 SSLKGTVTPWD
+838 NSLKGEPSVWT
-849 WIAAAAAG
+849 WIAGAAAG

-908 SLIEPRGGM
+908 SLIEPQRGF
-917 EAGRVRFE
+917 EAGQVRFE

>member
-1 MFKTVT
+1 
-7 RCKYMENVSIKIT
+7 MENVSIKIT

-35 FEGVTSS
+35 FDGVTSS

-48 QTDKFKNVCK
+48 QTDKFRSICDKL
-58 QIEFPKAAA
+58 KATDFVAVA
-67 ILEVVQRIGDGL
+67 EKFERLGEVVAG
-79 AEAAAAGMQFRQSVA
+79 AAAAGLQFRQSVA

-338 MQLKAVVEDLKISM
+338 MQIKAVLEDLKITL
-352 TEHLGALA
+352 TEHTGILA
-360 PYAVLAAENA
+360 PIAMVAAENA
-370 QAIAALAIVMSKLW
+370 QAIAMLRLAFGGLRGGV
-384 GAAKLVRGV
+384 VRAVVG
-393 WIALGLSTKVM
+393 IAGMVRATA
-404 NLSVVTATRNFVLY
+404 TATRNFVLY
-418 GGAARGA
+418 GTAARGA
-425 AAGSA
+425 AAGTT

-514 WTGSKEEEAALVDRL
+514 WKGNKEEEAALVDRL

-592 RLYSTKR
+592 KMYSTKR

-666 ERPRRLAGSPGGDA
+666 ERPSLVSENSGDA

-690 TSAAA
+690 TSAAV

-704 AIRGLQERIS
+704 AIRGLQEQMN
-714 ATADEG
+714 ATADMG
-720 LARDLQGRVEM
+720 LARELQNRVEM

-739 KIRIGIDK
+739 KIRIGIEK

>member
-1 MFKTVT
+1 
-7 RCKYMENVSIKIT
+7 MENVSIKIT

-35 FEGVTSS
+35 FDGVTSS

-48 QTDKFKNVCK
+48 QTDKFRSICDKLEATDFVAVAEK
-58 QIEFPKAAA
+58 FER
-67 ILEVVQRIGDGL
+67 LGEVVAG
-79 AEAAAAGMQFRQSVA
+79 AAAAGLQFRQSVA

-338 MQLKAVVEDLKISM
+338 MQIKAVLEDLKITL
-352 TEHLGALA
+352 TEHTGILA
-360 PYAVLAAENA
+360 PIAMVAAENA
-370 QAIAALAIVMSKLW
+370 QAIAMLRLAFGGLRGGV
-384 GAAKLVRGV
+384 VRAVVG
-393 WIALGLSTKVM
+393 IAGMVRATA
-404 NLSVVTATRNFVLY
+404 TATRNFVLY
-418 GGAARGA
+418 GG
-425 AAGSA
+425 
-430 LLGTAARGA
+430 AARGA

-495 ESMAGVRAQME
+495 ESRAGVRAQME

-514 WTGSKEEEAALVDRL
+514 WKGNKEEEAALVDRL

-539 FASVADWYK
+539 FANVADWYK

-587 DDGTT
+587 DDGSTKM
-592 RLYSTKR
+592 YSTKR

-666 ERPRRLAGSPGGDA
+666 ERPKAYDPTGTNTQVTAQAPA
-680 MNGDAMNRVS
+680 EAP
-690 TSAAA
+690 AA

-714 ATADEG
+714 ATADMG
-720 LARDLQGRVEM
+720 VARELQNRVEM

-761 IGDDFAAWKEENP
+761 IGDDFAAWKEEHP

-838 SSLKGTVTPWD
+838 NSLKGTVTPWD

-908 SLIEPRGGM
+908 SLIEPQRGF
-917 EAGRVRFE
+917 EAGQVRFE

-938 NRLSSRR
+938 NRLDSRR

>member
-1 MFKTVT
+1 
-7 RCKYMENVSIKIT
+7 MENVSIKIT
-20 LTDKISDGLKKIKSM
+20 LTDKISDGLKKIKSL
-35 FEGVTSS
+35 FDGVTSS

-48 QTDKFKNVCK
+48 QTDKFRSICDKLRNTN
-58 QIEFPKAAA
+58 
-67 ILEVVQRIGDGL
+67 ILAVADMFERVGEAVG
-79 AEAAAAGMQFRQSVA
+79 EAAAAGMQFRQSVA

-100 GIAGKDLEDLAERS
+100 GIAGKDLEDLADRS

-120 SGLGADTAARAYSL
+120 GGLGADTAARAYSL

-338 MQLKAVVEDLKISM
+338 MQIKAVLEDLKITL
-352 TEHLGALA
+352 TEHAGILA
-360 PYAVLAAENA
+360 PIAMVAAENA
-370 QAIAALAIVMSKLW
+370 QAIAMLRLAFGGLRGGV
-384 GAAKLVRGV
+384 VRAVVG
-393 WIALGLSTKVM
+393 IAGMVRATA
-404 NLSVVTATRNFVLY
+404 TATRNFVLY

-425 AAGSA
+425 AAGTA

-469 VSAFTDDTEEA
+469 VSAFTDDTGEA
-480 AQAAESVADS
+480 AAAAEAAAGS

-495 ESMAGVRAQME
+495 ASMAGVRAQME

-514 WTGSKEEEAALVDRL
+514 WTGSKEEEASLVARL

-548 ALTENSAAWCRQ
+548 ALTANSAAWCRQ

-575 EIQQNIHDIRYN
+575 EIQQGIHDVRYN
-587 DDGTT
+587 EDGSTKM
-592 RLYSTKR
+592 YSTKR
-599 ELRLRNDMP
+599 EKRLVEGGKWDWL
-608 FATMGNLAVAGSEEI
+608 TVGYLSNLEFEEI
-623 VGSSDVEK
+623 PSDLEK
-631 ANAKL
+631 ANAKYREL
-636 RGLWSSLAGVRKQMD
+636 QASLANVRKEME

-666 ERPRRLAGSPGGDA
+666 ERPSLVSENSGDA

-690 TSAAA
+690 TSAAV

-704 AIRGLQERIS
+704 AIRGLQEQMN
-714 ATADEG
+714 ATADMG
-720 LARDLQGRVEM
+720 LARELQNRVEM

-908 SLIEPRGGM
+908 SLIEPQRGF
-917 EAGRVRFE
+917 EAGQVRFE

>member
-1 MFKTVT
+1 
-7 RCKYMENVSIKIT
+7 MENVSIKIT

-35 FEGVTSS
+35 FDGVTSS

-48 QTDKFKNVCK
+48 QTDKFRSICDKL
-58 QIEFPKAAA
+58 KATDFVAVA
-67 ILEVVQRIGDGL
+67 EKFERLGEVVAG
-79 AEAAAAGMQFRQSVA
+79 AAAAGLQFRQSVA

-338 MQLKAVVEDLKISM
+338 MQIKAVLEDLKITL
-352 TEHLGALA
+352 TEHAGILA
-360 PYAVLAAENA
+360 PIAMVAAENA
-370 QAIAALAIVMSKLW
+370 QAIAMLRLAFGGLRGGV
-384 GAAKLVRGV
+384 VRAVVG
-393 WIALGLSTKVM
+393 IAGMVRATA
-404 NLSVVTATRNFVLY
+404 TATRNFVLY

-425 AAGSA
+425 AAGTT

-459 GVALMALGAA
+459 GLALMALGAA

-480 AQAAESVADS
+480 AQAAESVADR

-587 DDGTT
+587 EDGTT

-599 ELRLRNDMP
+599 NTRYKAGAKAGAANW
-608 FATMGNLAVAGSEEI
+608 ATPGAMASSVEFEEI

-666 ERPRRLAGSPGGDA
+666 ERPKAYDPTGTNTQVTAQAPA
-680 MNGDAMNRVS
+680 EAP
-690 TSAAA
+690 AA

-704 AIRGLQERIS
+704 TIRALQERIS

-838 SSLKGTVTPWD
+838 NSLKGEPSVWT
-849 WIAAAAAG
+849 WIAGAAAG

-908 SLIEPRGGM
+908 SLIEPQRGF
-917 EAGRVRFE
+917 EAGQVRFE

>member
-1 MFKTVT
+1 
-7 RCKYMENVSIKIT
+7 MENVSIKIT

-35 FEGVTSS
+35 FDGVTSS

-48 QTDKFKNVCK
+48 QTDKFRSICDKL
-58 QIEFPKAAA
+58 KATDFVAVA
-67 ILEVVQRIGDGL
+67 EKFERLGEVVAG
-79 AEAAAAGMQFRQSVA
+79 AAAAGLQFRQSVA

-338 MQLKAVVEDLKISM
+338 MQIKAVLEDLKITL
-352 TEHLGALA
+352 TEHAGILA
-360 PYAVLAAENA
+360 PIAMVAAENA
-370 QAIAALAIVMSKLW
+370 QAIAMLRLAFGGLRGGV
-384 GAAKLVRGV
+384 VRAVVG
-393 WIALGLSTKVM
+393 IAGMVRATA
-404 NLSVVTATRNFVLY
+404 TATRNFVLY

-425 AAGSA
+425 AAGTT

-459 GVALMALGAA
+459 GLALMALGAA

-480 AQAAESVADS
+480 AQAAESVADR

-623 VGSSDVEK
+623 VGSSDLDK
-631 ANAKL
+631 ATSKYREL
-636 RGLWSSLAGVRKQMD
+636 QSSLAGVRKQMD

-704 AIRGLQERIS
+704 AIRGLQEQIS
-714 ATADEG
+714 ATADMG
-720 LARDLQGRVEM
+720 LARELQNRVEM

-838 SSLKGTVTPWD
+838 NSLKGEPSVWT
-849 WIAAAAAG
+849 WIAGAAAG

-886 LVGEYAGAR
+886 LVGEYAGAK

-908 SLIEPRGGM
+908 SLIEPQRGF
-917 EAGRVRFE
+917 EAGQVRFE

-930 LVGILEKV
+930 LVGLLEKV

>member
-1 MFKTVT
+1 
-7 RCKYMENVSIKIT
+7 MENVSIKIT

-459 GVALMALGAA
+459 GLALMALGAA

-666 ERPRRLAGSPGGDA
+666 ERPKAYDPTGT
-680 MNGDAMNRVS
+680 NTRV
-690 TSAAA
+690 TAQAPAEAPAA

-704 AIRGLQERIS
+704 AIRGLQEQIS
-714 ATADEG
+714 ATADMG
-720 LARDLQGRVEM
+720 LARELQNRVEM

-782 DEDRLAGMRKGLD
+782 DADRLAGMRKGLD

-838 SSLKGTVTPWD
+838 NSLKGEPSVWT
-849 WIAAAAAG
+849 WIAGAAAG

-908 SLIEPRGGM
+908 SLIEPQRGF
-917 EAGRVRFE
+917 EAGHVRFE

>member
-1 MFKTVT
+1 
-7 RCKYMENVSIKIT
+7 MENVSIKIT
-20 LTDKISDGLKKIKSM
+20 LTDKGSDGLKKIKSL

-42 SRQATS
+42 SDKATS
-48 QTDKFKNVCK
+48 QVGKFQSLCDRLTHMN
-58 QIEFPKAAA
+58 FAATVEA
-67 ILEVVQRIGDGL
+67 FERVGEAVAG
-79 AEAAAAGMQFRQSVA
+79 AAAAGMQFRQSVA

-199 KYGAAEIEDLSNS
+199 KYGAAEIEDLSDS

-278 QPKLEDAAY
+278 QPKIEDAAY

-338 MQLKAVVEDLKISM
+338 MQMKAVLEDLKI
-352 TEHLGALA
+352 TLAEHAGILA
-360 PYAVLAAENA
+360 PIAMVAAENA
-370 QAIAALAIVMSKLW
+370 QAIAMLRLAFGGLRGGV
-384 GAAKLVRGV
+384 VRAVVG
-393 WIALGLSTKVM
+393 IAGMVRATA
-404 NLSVVTATRNFVLY
+404 TATRNFVLY

-506 SDLATLKN
+506 SDQATLKN

-539 FASVADWYK
+539 FASAADWYK

-599 ELRLRNDMP
+599 NTRYKAGAKAGAANW
-608 FATMGNLAVAGSEEI
+608 ATPGAMAFSGEFEEI

-666 ERPRRLAGSPGGDA
+666 ERPKAYDPTGTNTQVTAQAPA
-680 MNGDAMNRVS
+680 EAP
-690 TSAAA
+690 AA

-704 AIRGLQERIS
+704 AIRGLQEQIS
-714 ATADEG
+714 ATADMG
-720 LARDLQGRVEM
+720 LARELQNRVEM

-761 IGDDFAAWKEENP
+761 IGDDFAAWKEEHP
-774 LQPLDMED
+774 LQPLDFGD

-908 SLIEPRGGM
+908 SLIEPQRGF
-917 EAGRVRFE
+917 EAGQVRFE

>member
-1 MFKTVT
+1 
-7 RCKYMENVSIKIT
+7 MENVSIKIT

-35 FEGVTSS
+35 FDGVTSS

-48 QTDKFKNVCK
+48 QTDKFRSICDKL
-58 QIEFPKAAA
+58 KATDFVAVA
-67 ILEVVQRIGDGL
+67 EKFERLGEVVAG
-79 AEAAAAGMQFRQSVA
+79 AAAAGLQFRQSVA

-338 MQLKAVVEDLKISM
+338 MQMKAVLEDLKITL
-352 TEHLGALA
+352 TEHAGILA
-360 PYAVLAAENA
+360 PIAMVAAENA
-370 QAIAALAIVMSKLW
+370 QAIAMLRLAFGGLRGGV
-384 GAAKLVRGV
+384 VRAVVG
-393 WIALGLSTKVM
+393 IAGMVRATA
-404 NLSVVTATRNFVLY
+404 TATRNFVLY

-425 AAGSA
+425 AAGTT

-514 WTGSKEEEAALVDRL
+514 WKGNKEEEAALVDRL

-575 EIQQNIHDIRYN
+575 EIQQGIHDIRYN
-587 DDGTT
+587 EDGSTKM
-592 RLYSTKR
+592 YSTKR
-599 ELRLRNDMP
+599 KLRLRNDMP

-623 VGSSDVEK
+623 VGSSDLEK

-704 AIRGLQERIS
+704 AIRGLQEQIS
-714 ATADEG
+714 ATADMG
-720 LARDLQGRVEM
+720 LARELQSRVEM

-752 AAARELTQR
+752 AEARELTRR

-774 LQPLDMED
+774 LQPLDMGD

-814 FEQPAFNIMGTIAQ
+814 LQMPAFNIMGTIAQ

-838 SSLKGTVTPWD
+838 NSLKGEPSVWT
-849 WIAAAAAG
+849 WIAGAAAG

-908 SLIEPRGGM
+908 SLIEPQRGF
-917 EAGRVRFE
+917 EAGQVRFE

>member
-35 FEGVTSS
+35 FDGVTSS

-48 QTDKFKNVCK
+48 QTDKFRSICDKL
-58 QIEFPKAAA
+58 KATDFVAVA
-67 ILEVVQRIGDGL
+67 EKFERLGEVVAG
-79 AEAAAAGMQFRQSVA
+79 AAAAGLQFRQSVA

-338 MQLKAVVEDLKISM
+338 MQIKAVLEDLKITL
-352 TEHLGALA
+352 TEHAGILA
-360 PYAVLAAENA
+360 PIAMVAAENA
-370 QAIAALAIVMSKLW
+370 QAIAMLRLAFGGLRGGV
-384 GAAKLVRGV
+384 VRAVVG
-393 WIALGLSTKVM
+393 IAGMVRATA
-404 NLSVVTATRNFVLY
+404 TATRNFVLY

-425 AAGSA
+425 AAGTA

-514 WTGSKEEEAALVDRL
+514 WKGNKEEEAALVDRL

-587 DDGTT
+587 DDGSTKM
-592 RLYSTKR
+592 YSTKR
-599 ELRLRNDMP
+599 NTRYKAGAKAGAANW
-608 FATMGNLAVAGSEEI
+608 ATPGAMASSVEFEEI

-714 ATADEG
+714 ATADMG
-720 LARDLQGRVEM
+720 VARELQNRVEM

-917 EAGRVRFE
+917 EAGQVRFE

>member
-1 MFKTVT
+1 M
-7 RCKYMENVSIKIT
+7 
-20 LTDKISDGLKKIKSM
+20 
-35 FEGVTSS
+35 
-42 SRQATS
+42 
-48 QTDKFKNVCK
+48 
-58 QIEFPKAAA
+58 
-67 ILEVVQRIGDGL
+67 
-79 AEAAAAGMQFRQSVA
+79 
-94 DLSSIT
+94 
-100 GIAGKDLEDLAERS
+100 
-114 RAIGRE
+114 
-120 SGLGADTAARAYSL
+120 GADTAARAYSL

-338 MQLKAVVEDLKISM
+338 MQMKAALEDVKITL
-352 TEHLGALA
+352 TEHAGVLA
-360 PYAVLAAENA
+360 PIAMLAAENA
-370 QAIAALAIVMSKLW
+370 QAIAMLRLAFGGLRGGV
-384 GAAKLVRGV
+384 VRAVVG
-393 WIALGLSTKVM
+393 IAGMVRATA
-404 NLSVVTATRNFVLY
+404 TATRNFVLY

-666 ERPRRLAGSPGGDA
+666 ERPKAYDPTGTNTQVTAQAPA
-680 MNGDAMNRVS
+680 EAP
-690 TSAAA
+690 AA

-704 AIRGLQERIS
+704 TIRALQERIS

-774 LQPLDMED
+774 LQPLDMGD

-838 SSLKGTVTPWD
+838 QSLKGTMFPWD

-908 SLIEPRGGM
+908 SLIEPQRGF
-917 EAGRVRFE
+917 EAGQVRFE

>member
-1 MFKTVT
+1 M
-7 RCKYMENVSIKIT
+7 
-20 LTDKISDGLKKIKSM
+20 
-35 FEGVTSS
+35 
-42 SRQATS
+42 
-48 QTDKFKNVCK
+48 
-58 QIEFPKAAA
+58 
-67 ILEVVQRIGDGL
+67 
-79 AEAAAAGMQFRQSVA
+79 
-94 DLSSIT
+94 
-100 GIAGKDLEDLAERS
+100 
-114 RAIGRE
+114 
-120 SGLGADTAARAYSL
+120 
-134 LASQIE
+134 
-140 ISRIGMKGLNELAE
+140 
-154 QSVTLAEASGMSLDA
+154 
-169 AANAL
+169 
-174 AATVNQF
+174 
-181 GLSADEAG
+181 
-189 RVTNVLAAGS
+189 
-199 KYGAAEIEDLSNS
+199 
-212 FRIAG
+212 
-217 ATASAMG
+217 
-224 LSVEATAGA
+224 
-233 LEILSQANLKGHES
+233 
-247 GTALRN
+247 
-253 IIIRLNTELGVDLG
+253 
-267 ETSLGK
+267 
-273 ALEAL
+273 
-278 QPKLEDAAY
+278 
-287 LTKVFGVENIA
+287 
-298 AAQFL
+298 
-303 IQNARAVDEMTA
+303 
-315 KVTGTNTA
+315 
-323 MEQAAVRTDTQMHKY
+323 
-338 MQLKAVVEDLKISM
+338 
-352 TEHLGALA
+352 
-360 PYAVLAAENA
+360 
-370 QAIAALAIVMSKLW
+370 
-384 GAAKLVRGV
+384 
-393 WIALGLSTKVM
+393 
-404 NLSVVTATRNFVLY
+404 
-418 GGAARGA
+418 
-425 AAGSA
+425 
-430 LLGTAARGA
+430 LGTAARGA

-514 WTGSKEEEAALVDRL
+514 WKGNKEEEAALVDRL

-548 ALTENSAAWCRQ
+548 ALTANSAAWCRQ

-575 EIQQNIHDIRYN
+575 EIQQGIHDIRYN
-587 DDGTT
+587 EDGSTKM
-592 RLYSTKR
+592 YSTKR
-599 ELRLRNDMP
+599 KLRLRNDMP

-623 VGSSDVEK
+623 VGSSDLEK

-704 AIRGLQERIS
+704 AIRGLQEQIS
-714 ATADEG
+714 ATADMG
-720 LARDLQGRVEM
+720 LARELQNRVEM

-838 SSLKGTVTPWD
+838 NSLKGEPSVWT
-849 WIAAAAAG
+849 WIAGAAAG

-908 SLIEPRGGM
+908 SLIEPQRGF
-917 EAGRVRFE
+917 EAGQVRFE

-938 NRLSSRR
+938 NRLGSRR

>member
-1 MFKTVT
+1 
-7 RCKYMENVSIKIT
+7 MENVSIKIT
-20 LTDKISDGLKKIKSM
+20 LSDKISDGLKKIKSL
-35 FEGVTSS
+35 FDGVGDSS
-42 SRQATS
+42 QQATS
-48 QTDKFKNVCK
+48 QTEKFRNICK
-58 QIEFPKAAA
+58 DLNNINLTALADMLERAGDA
-67 ILEVVQRIGDGL
+67 IAG
-79 AEAAAAGMQFRQSVA
+79 AAAAGMQFRQSVA

-338 MQLKAVVEDLKISM
+338 MQIKAVLEDLKITL
-352 TEHLGALA
+352 TEHTGILA
-360 PYAVLAAENA
+360 PIAMVAAENA
-370 QAIAALAIVMSKLW
+370 QAIAMLRLAFGGLRGGV
-384 GAAKLVRGV
+384 VRAVVG
-393 WIALGLSTKVM
+393 IAGMVRATA
-404 NLSVVTATRNFVLY
+404 TATRNFVLY

-425 AAGSA
+425 AAGTT

-587 DDGTT
+587 DDGSTKM
-592 RLYSTKR
+592 YSTKR

-666 ERPRRLAGSPGGDA
+666 ERPKAYDPTGTNTQVTAQAPA
-680 MNGDAMNRVS
+680 EAP
-690 TSAAA
+690 AA

-704 AIRGLQERIS
+704 AIRGLQEQIS
-714 ATADEG
+714 ATADMG
-720 LARDLQGRVEM
+720 LARELQNRVEM

-902 PLNKLR
+902 PLDKLR
-908 SLIEPRGGM
+908 SLIEPQRGF
-917 EAGRVRFE
+917 EAGQVRFE

>member
-1 MFKTVT
+1 
-7 RCKYMENVSIKIT
+7 MENISIKIT

-425 AAGSA
+425 AAGTA

-480 AQAAESVADS
+480 AQTAESVADS

-599 ELRLRNDMP
+599 NTRYKAGAKAGAANW
-608 FATMGNLAVAGSEEI
+608 ATPGAMASSVEFEEI
-623 VGSSDVEK
+623 VGSSDLEK

-666 ERPRRLAGSPGGDA
+666 ERPRLAGSPGSERA
-680 MNGDAMNRVS
+680 QAP
-690 TSAAA
+690 AAPQAQAA

-704 AIRGLQERIS
+704 MIRSLREQMN

-774 LQPLDMED
+774 LQPLDMGD

-838 SSLKGTVTPWD
+838 NSLKGEPSVWT
-849 WIAAAAAG
+849 WIAGAAAG

-917 EAGRVRFE
+917 EAGQVRFE

-930 LVGILEKV
+930 LAGLLEKV
-938 NRLSSRR
+938 NRLDSRR

>member
-35 FEGVTSS
+35 FDGVTSS

-48 QTDKFKNVCK
+48 QTDKFRSICDKL
-58 QIEFPKAAA
+58 KATDFVAVA
-67 ILEVVQRIGDGL
+67 EKFERLGEVVAG
-79 AEAAAAGMQFRQSVA
+79 AAAAGLQFRQSVA

-338 MQLKAVVEDLKISM
+338 MQMKAVLEDLKITL
-352 TEHLGALA
+352 TEHAGILA
-360 PYAVLAAENA
+360 PIAMVAAENA
-370 QAIAALAIVMSKLW
+370 QAIAMLRLAFGGLRGGV
-384 GAAKLVRGV
+384 VRAVVG
-393 WIALGLSTKVM
+393 IAGMVRATA
-404 NLSVVTATRNFVLY
+404 TATRNFVLY

-425 AAGSA
+425 AAGTT

-514 WTGSKEEEAALVDRL
+514 WKGNKEEEAALVDRL

-587 DDGTT
+587 EDGT
-592 RLYSTKR
+592 LKKYSTKR
-599 ELRLRNDMP
+599 ETRLRNDMP
-608 FATMGNLAVAGSEEI
+608 FATMGNLAVAGEVEI
-623 VGSSDVEK
+623 AGSSDVEK

-636 RGLWSSLAGVRKQMD
+636 RGLWSSLAGVRKEMD

-666 ERPRRLAGSPGGDA
+666 ERPSLVSENSGDA

-690 TSAAA
+690 TSAAV

-704 AIRGLQERIS
+704 AIRGLQEQMN
-714 ATADEG
+714 ATADMG
-720 LARDLQGRVEM
+720 LARELQNRVEM
-731 LQSALGDL
+731 LQSALGEL

-838 SSLKGTVTPWD
+838 NSLKGEPSVWT
-849 WIAAAAAG
+849 WIAGAAAG

-908 SLIEPRGGM
+908 SLIEPQRGF
-917 EAGRVRFE
+917 EAGQVRFE